1 MLDYGIYIL
10 YVMYPIYIPYIYIC
24 IPYISHIYPIY
35 IPLYPWCGNCGLKE
49 ISEADFFFDTW
60 GSRPDKR
67 DPQECLCF
75 EIWNEINILVLYW
88 SRPYWSRPYW
98 SRAGLWHA
106 EYRILTPSQVSQ
118 IMSDFWVNFKF
129 MWDFFVTIK
138 STIRSG
144 SYPRESRETFPLLWF
159 WVNEFTLWLWLTVRH
174 GKSQP

>member
-1 MLDYGIYIL
+1 MDIYGIYMGYIIGYYIQFLDMLDYGIYIL

-75 EIWNEINILVLYW
+75 EIWNEINILVLY
-88 SRPYWSRPYW
+88 
-98 SRAGLWHA
+98 
-106 EYRILTPSQVSQ
+106 
-118 IMSDFWVNFKF
+118 
-129 MWDFFVTIK
+129 
-138 STIRSG
+138 
-144 SYPRESRETFPLLWF
+144 
-159 WVNEFTLWLWLTVRH
+159 
-174 GKSQP
+174 